1 MRFDPNDLVFASPF
15 LLLSVLAC
23 ALLLLDAFARAAS
36 RAFLCPLAVA
46 SCVLA
51 LGAVG
56 YLWPQV
62 GDQGKSIFA
71 GMVLVDR
78 FSLFVT
84 ATAILGGA
92 LSMMLAPGF
101 LREHRFDYGELYA
114 LVLFA
119 IAGVSL
125 MVSAS
130 DMVTLFLGLETMSLS
145 VYVLTG
151 SWRTSARSAE
161 GAMKYFLMGAF
172 ASAILLYGMALV
184 YGAVGTT
191 NLAGIDRA
199 IAASAP
205 GMQQG
210 DPIFVIGMVMIV
222 VAFVFKVGAV
232 PFHMW
237 TPDAYQGA
245 PTPITAFMAAAVK
258 AAAFATVLRVLMTS
272 FPSYKGGGNGWVYL
286 LSGISAVTMIF
297 ANLVALRQDNVK
309 RMLAYSSIAHAGYL
323 LLGVVAVGV
332 VGAEARTA
340 LLYYLLAYTF
350 TTVGAFGVVAWI
362 GSRGNER
369 LLIDDWSGLASR
381 HPAMALAM
389 TVFLLSLGGFPPTAG
404 FFGKFY
410 LFKAAMQRSELY
422 PLVIVGVASS
432 VVSVYYYLRVV
443 MAMYFR
449 PAHRPPEPIKS
460 STLQWALALSVIG
473 VLALGLL
480 PGPALQLASAGLI
493 GK

>member
-15 LLLSVLAC
+15 LLLSGLAC
-23 ALLLLDAFARAAS
+23 ALLLLDAFARSAS

-46 SCVLA
+46 SCVLT
-51 LGAVG
+51 LGALAH
-56 YLWPQV
+56 LWPEV
-62 GDQGKSIFA
+62 GEQGKSIFA

-84 ATAILGGA
+84 ATAVVGAA

-101 LREHRFDYGELYA
+101 MREHRFDYGELYP

-119 IAGVSL
+119 TAGVSL

-151 SWRTSARSAE
+151 SWRTNARSAE

-184 YGAVGTT
+184 YGSTGTT
-191 NLAGIDRA
+191 SLAAVDRA
-199 IAASAP
+199 AAA
-205 GMQQG
+205 MKEG
-210 DPIFVIGMVMIV
+210 DAVLVIGMVMIV
-222 VAFVFKVGAV
+222 IAFVFKVGAV

-237 TPDAYQGA
+237 APDAYQGA

-258 AAAFATVLRVLMTS
+258 AAAFAAALRVLMTS
-272 FPSYKGGGNGWVYL
+272 FPAPGLRATGNGWVYL
-286 LSGISAVTMIF
+286 LSGVSALTMIF
-297 ANLVALRQDNVK
+297 ANLVAMRQDNVK
-309 RMLAYSSIAHAGYL
+309 RMLAYSSVAHAGYL

-381 HPAMALAM
+381 HPGMALAM

-422 PLVIVGVASS
+422 PLVFVGVASS
-432 VVSVYYYLRVV
+432 LVSVYYYLRVV

-449 PAHRPPEPIKS
+449 PAHRPAEPIQS
-460 STLQWALALSVIG
+460 NALTWALALSALG

-480 PGPALQLASAGLI
+480 PGPALQLASASLL

>member
-15 LLLSVLAC
+15 LLLSAFAC
-23 ALLLLDAFARAAS
+23 ALLLLDAFARTAS

-46 SCVLA
+46 SCVLT
-51 LGAVG
+51 LGAVA
-56 YLWPQV
+56 YLWPAV

-71 GMVLVDR
+71 GMLLVDR

-84 ATAILGGA
+84 ATALLGGA
-92 LSMMLAPGF
+92 LSMLLAPGF
-101 LREHRFDYGELYA
+101 LREHRFDYGELYP

-119 IAGVSL
+119 IAGASV

-130 DMVTLFLGLETMSLS
+130 DMVTLFLGLETMSLA

-151 SWRTSARSAE
+151 SWRTNARSAE

-184 YGAVGTT
+184 YGSTGTT
-191 NLAGIDRA
+191 SLAAVDRA
-199 IAASAP
+199 AAA
-205 GMQQG
+205 MKEG
-210 DPIFVIGMVMIV
+210 DAILVIGMVMIL

-237 TPDAYQGA
+237 APDAYQGA
-245 PTPITAFMAAAVK
+245 PTPITAFMAAVVK
-258 AAAFATVLRVLMTS
+258 AAAFAAALRILMTS
-272 FPSYKGGGNGWVYL
+272 FPAPGLRTTGNGWVYL
-286 LSGISAVTMIF
+286 LSGVSGITMIF
-297 ANLVALRQDNVK
+297 ANLVAMRQDNVK
-309 RMLAYSSIAHAGYL
+309 RMLAYSSVAHAGYL

-422 PLVIVGVASS
+422 PLVFVGVASS
-432 VVSVYYYLRVV
+432 IVSVYYYLRVV

-449 PAHRPPEPIKS
+449 PAHNPPEPIRS
-460 STLQWALALSVIG
+460 NTLTWALALSALG
-473 VLALGLL
+473 VLLLGLL
-480 PGPALQLASAGLI
+480 PGPALQLAGASLL